1 MKPELPREI
10 QVLFPV
16 EVVAHIRSF
25 VPHLAIKT
33 VSPSLQRELKKI
45 QQSPLKG
52 KKETY
57 LMEFEDFVLD

>member
-10 QVLFPV
+10 QFLFPM
-16 EVVAHIRSF
+16 EVVARIRSF
-25 VPHLAIKT
+25 TPHLIVKN

-45 QQSPLKG
+45 QMSPLKG

-57 LMEFEDFVLD
+57 LIEFEDFVLD